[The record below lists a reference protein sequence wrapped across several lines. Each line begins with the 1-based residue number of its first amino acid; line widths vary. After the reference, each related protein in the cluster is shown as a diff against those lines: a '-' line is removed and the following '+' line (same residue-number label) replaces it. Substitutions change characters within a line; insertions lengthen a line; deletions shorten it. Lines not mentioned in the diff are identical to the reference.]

1 METDGHAPLTTDN
14 ADRGLV
20 ARTFRSWKAAG
31 IRVMCVD
38 APDGSSAIW
47 PVQTGGIPVGQ
58 VPRNLLATPDV
69 RRWLRGQPM
78 GSCSVMDIT
87 DDPGE
92 AVFYDLPLD
101 PAPAPQEPF
110 AAAELAVPVSDI
122 IEASGLGDAG
132 PRERAR
138 LAAWA
143 LDTWDCIDRDGHLYG
158 MLVDELADA
167 CGLGEAA
174 GRPEVADADATR
186 RPAGAVRHGYDGPCH
201 HHQSCPHVP
210 PYDGAG
216 HGGR

>member
-1 METDGHAPLTTDN
+1 MGDEARPHTTAG
-14 ADRGLV
+14 ADVGAV
-20 ARTFRSWKAAG
+20 ASAFRAWAREG
-31 IRVMCVD
+31 VRVMCVD

-58 VPRNLLATPDV
+58 VPRDLLATPDV

-78 GSCSVMDIT
+78 GSCRVMDIT

-158 MLVDELADA
+158 LLVDELADA
-167 CGLGEAA
+167 CGLGEAP
-174 GRPEVADADATR
+174 GHPEVSDADAAR
-186 RPAGAVRHGYDGPCH
+186 RPAGAASHGYDGPCH
-201 HHQSCPHVP
+201 HPQSCLHVP
-210 PYDGAG
+210 PDDGTG